1 MMDALLLLAISLGDK
16 ILSGE
21 ILPITD
27 EERQTT
33 IKFLDSQSDKLDV
46 NLVGTT
52 PYGLTDQERCD
63 FVSTLIFAAA
73 KLEKVGGEA

>member
-1 MMDALLLLAISLGDK
+1 MDALLLLAISLGDK

-21 ILPITD
+21 VLPIAD

-33 IKFLDSQSDKLDV
+33 INFLDSQCDKLDI

-52 PYGLTDQERCD
+52 PYGLTDEQRCD
-63 FVSTLIFAAA
+63 LVGTLIFAAA
-73 KLEKVGGEA
+73 KLERVRGEV